1 MRNMLRVMIG
11 IFLVA
16 IVLPASSFAQDGRLV
31 WADRVPTGEH
41 DTQVVWTSAQLKAR
55 SASSFARIA
64 DSAQYP
70 LPDQINHIKNVRANA
85 DMDRDGLAEFMMPIF
100 WIDGDGVNRR
110 SIYVFESTG
119 ADDSYAVV
127 WSYDFPGVADQFTTV
142 DVSDLDGD
150 GIEEI
155 LAVNVRVEGDNDE
168 GPNLYVFENQ
178 GDNDWGT
185 EPTVTWDL
193 GNTTR
198 DVIRVAKA
206 ADLDGDGK
214 QEVVMASFR
223 SQPAIVVASVSD
235 FDLPV
240 WTTEFVNNEIGGS
253 SPDVAAIAIG
263 DLDGDGTPEA
273 MMPDGA
279 TDQFVVIEANG
290 ADSYDQILVPMP
302 VAGKTVS
309 VHGVDTWDANGDG
322 RDEGFF
328 ANLQGA
334 VWIISTDDVSTMTSA
349 NIIQIADTG
358 EQWLEASTGNLSG
371 RGTDFVI
378 AGSNASSAWN
388 YQYTGGPGGDVSDPG
403 NYAAVQVVAVGDFA
417 GQVPGGLRVYGLD
430 LADDMDGD
438 GLGEIIFTRGSSRG
452 GLDAPAVF
460 VMELNDSF
468 IAVSLEDIEMPEG
481 FALLQN
487 YPNPFNPETTI
498 QYVLGESGQVTL
510 GIYNVLGQ
518 LVRTL
523 VSGPQTPQA
532 YAVSW
537 DGTDASGVAVA
548 SGMYL
553 YRLDFGDR
561 TQVQTMMLLK

>member
-110 SIYVFESTG
+110 SIYVYETTG
-119 ADDSYAVV
+119 PDSYAVV